1 MISVHVVRGN
11 IKMYKKGKDIKCPF
25 DCLWHYYTRS
35 YESISRNING
45 HNHILNIKPKE
56 FDTW

>member
-1 MISVHVVRGN
+1 MG
-11 IKMYKKGKDIKCPF
+11 YAKGKDIKVPF
-25 DCLWHYYTRS
+25 DCLWHCYTRS
-35 YESISRNING
+35 FQATTRNING